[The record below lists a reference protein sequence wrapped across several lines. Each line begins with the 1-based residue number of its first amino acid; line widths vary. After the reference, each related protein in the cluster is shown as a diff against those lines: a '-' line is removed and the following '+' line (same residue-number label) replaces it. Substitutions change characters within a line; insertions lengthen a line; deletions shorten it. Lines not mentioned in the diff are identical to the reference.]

1 MDSDLRIKWR
11 IEQYLETYLYL
22 LSKKKTMEQQ
32 KTEWYSKSIEETLSL
47 LTTKP
52 EGLSKTEAVE
62 RIKQYGYNEIREA
75 KRINPIIIFL
85 RQFKS
90 LLVYILLGAVIISFF
105 LKEYVDA
112 YVVLGILL
120 FNAIFGFIQEYRAE
134 KSIAA
139 LKKLASLKAK
149 VMRENTIH
157 EIDARELVPGDIILL
172 EEGDKIPADARVI
185 ESIHLK
191 TQEAALTGESN
202 SVQKETKEIE
212 KAIALGDQK
221 NIVFA
226 GTVIT
231 SGRGKAVV
239 TMTGMETQIGKIAK
253 LIEEAEEIATPLQKS
268 LDKIGK
274 ILGIGTILVCLL
286 IFGLAVFKGE
296 ALLPAFLA
304 AVALA
309 VAAVPEGLPAVI
321 TITLAVGV
329 QRMIKKNALI
339 RKLPSV
345 ETLGCTTV
353 ICTDKTGTLTKN
365 EMTVRQIYAN
375 GKAIEVTGIG
385 YKTEGDFFI
394 HGQKI
399 DPKEVSFILKIGT
412 LNNNAALDNEKVIG
426 DPTEGCLL
434 VSAAKAGLQ
443 RETLQKEEPRVEE
456 IIFDSQRK
464 RMSTIHTVGTK
475 TVMYTKGAPDIVLHL
490 CAKIL
495 MNGKVRTM
503 TEKDK
508 KKIIEANK
516 NFSSCALRVLAFA
529 YKEFSTKK
537 TNNTKGSNG
546 QQYTEADE
554 KDLIFVGLQGMI
566 DPPRQEAKE
575 AILRCK
581 NAGIRVI
588 MITGDHE
595 DTAKAIGAE
604 LGLGTRVMNGK
615 ELETRANLD
624 DVIEHIDIYAR
635 VNPEHKLKIVEA
647 LQKSGHVV
655 AMTGDGV
662 NDAPALKKA
671 DIGIAMGI
679 TGTDVSKEAS
689 AMILTDDNFTS
700 IVNAVE
706 EGRGIYGN
714 IKKYFGFLL
723 SGNISEVLI
732 VFLITLFGFPLPLIA
747 TQILLIN
754 LVTDGFPALA
764 LSIDPY
770 EPELMK
776 QKPRKRNEKL
786 YRGLAPYLVYYPII
800 MTIAAVSVFSYFF
813 LHEGNLIKAQTMTF
827 LLISVFELFQAF
839 SCRSTIHHAHHVGLF
854 RNPYLL
860 LAIGA
865 SSLVL
870 AMVIYVPS
878 LQPLFGTVAL
888 SWMEVATIVVIS
900 FSGYVVIETTKA
912 IRIWRGVS
920 F

>member
-1 MDSDLRIKWR
+1 MGD
-11 IEQYLETYLYL
+11 
-22 LSKKKTMEQQ
+22 Q
-32 KTEWYSKSIEETLSL
+32 KGEYYNKSIEQTYANF
-47 LTTKP
+47 TTKQ
-52 EGLSKTEAVE
+52 EGLSKTEVIL
-62 RIKQYGYNEIREA
+62 RLKQYGYNELKEA
-75 KRINPIIIFL
+75 KKINSIIIFL

-90 LLVYILLGAVIISFF
+90 LLVYILLAAVIISFF
-105 LKEYVDA
+105 LKEYIDA
-112 YVVLGILL
+112 SVILGILI

-149 VMRENTIH
+149 VIRENTIH

-172 EEGDKIPADARVI
+172 EEGDKIPADARVT

-191 TQEAALTGESN
+191 TQEAALTGESESIEKQIN
-202 SVQKETKEIE
+202 SIE

-221 NIVFA
+221 NMVFA

-239 TMTGMETQIGKIAK
+239 TATGMQTEIGKIAK
-253 LIEEAEEIATPLQKS
+253 LIEEAEELATPLQKS

-365 EMTVRQIYAN
+365 EMTVRQIYTN
-375 GKAIEVTGIG
+375 GKAIEVTGTG
-385 YKTEGDFFI
+385 YKTEGDFFV

-399 DPKEVSFILKIGT
+399 DPKEVSFILKIGA

-434 VSAAKAGLQ
+434 VSAAKGNMQ
-443 RETLQKEEPRVEE
+443 REILQKQEPRIEE
-456 IIFDSQRK
+456 IVFDSKRK
-464 RMSTIHTVGTK
+464 RMSTIHSVGKK
-475 TVMYTKGAPDIVLHL
+475 TVMYTKGAPDLILHI
-490 CAKIL
+490 CTKIL
-495 MNGKVRTM
+495 MNGKVRSITP
-503 TEKDK
+503 KDK
-508 KKIIEANK
+508 KAVLEANK

-529 YKEFSTKK
+529 YKELPKK
-537 TNNTKGSNG
+537 RAN
-546 QQYTEADE
+546 YTEADE
-554 KDLIFVGLQGMI
+554 SDLIFVGLQGMI

-615 ELETRANLD
+615 ELESRTNLD
-624 DVIEHIDIYAR
+624 DIIEHIDIYAR

-647 LQKSGHVV
+647 LQKNGHVV

-671 DIGIAMGI
+671 DIGVAMGI

-689 AMILTDDNFTS
+689 AMVLTDDNFTS

-732 VFLITLFGFPLPLIA
+732 VFIITLLGFPIPLIA

-764 LSIDPY
+764 LSVDPY
-770 EPELMK
+770 EHEVMK
-776 QKPRKRNEKL
+776 QKPRKRHEKL
-786 YRGLAPYLVYYPII
+786 YKGLAPYLVYYPIT
-800 MTIAAVSVFSYFF
+800 MTIAALSVFSYFY
-813 LHEGNLIKAQTMTF
+813 LYEQNLLKAQTMTF
-827 LLISVFELFQAF
+827 VLISIFELFQAF
-839 SCRSTIHHAHHVGLF
+839 SCRSTIHPAHHVGLF
-854 RNPYLL
+854 KNPYLL
-860 LAIGA
+860 LAVSA
-865 SSLVL
+865 SVLVL
-870 AMVIYVPS
+870 ASVVYIPS

-888 SWMEVATIVVIS
+888 SWIEVGTIILIS
-900 FSGYVVIETTKA
+900 FSGYVVIELTKA
-912 IRIWRGVS
+912 VRVWRGVS

>member
-1 MDSDLRIKWR
+1 MSMGNNEIP
-11 IEQYLETYLYL
+11 YYA
-22 LSKKKTMEQQ
+22 
-32 KTEWYSKSIEETLSL
+32 KSISETFSL
-47 LTTKP
+47 LDTTIH
-52 EGLSKTEAVE
+52 GLHKDEVA
-62 RIKQYGYNEIREA
+62 RRLQKYGYNELKEA
-75 KRINPIIIFL
+75 KKINPFIIFL

-90 LLVYILLGAVIISFF
+90 LLVYILLSAVVISFF

-112 YVVLGILL
+112 YVVLAILL

-134 KSIAA
+134 QSIAA

-149 VMRENTIH
+149 VIRDGAIH
-157 EIDARELVPGDIILL
+157 LIDARELVPGDIIIL
-172 EEGDKIPADARVI
+172 EEGDKIPADARTI
-185 ESIHLK
+185 ETIHLK
-191 TQEAALTGESN
+191 TQEAALTGESHA
-202 SVQKETKEIE
+202 VEKETEPLGKQTETL
-212 KAIALGDQK
+212 ALGDQK
-221 NIVFA
+221 NMIFA

-231 SGRGKAVV
+231 NGRGKAVI
-239 TMTGMETQIGKIAK
+239 TATGMQTQIGKIAK
-253 LIEEAEEIATPLQKS
+253 LIEEAEETLTPLQKS
-268 LDKIGK
+268 LDKVGRT
-274 ILGIGTILVCLL
+274 LGIGTIVVCLV

-339 RKLPSV
+339 RKLSSV
-345 ETLGCTTV
+345 ETLGCTTI

-375 GKAIEVTGIG
+375 GKAVEVTGTG
-385 YKTEGDFFI
+385 YKAEGHFFI

-399 DPKEVSFILKIGT
+399 DPKEISLILKIGV
-412 LNNNAALDNEKVIG
+412 LNNNAVLDNEKVIG

-434 VSAAKAGLQ
+434 VSAVKAEIK
-443 RETLQKEEPRVEE
+443 REELQKQEPRVEE
-456 IIFDSQRK
+456 IVFDSVRK
-464 RMSTIHTVGTK
+464 RMSTIHTVGK
-475 TVMYTKGAPDIVLHL
+475 KRIMYTKGAPDSILTL
-490 CAKIL
+490 CTKIW
-495 MNGKVRTM
+495 MNGKVRTL
-503 TEKDK
+503 TPKDK
-508 KKIIEANK
+508 AAIVEANK

-529 YKEFSTKK
+529 YKEFPSKNAQK
-537 TNNTKGSNG
+537 
-546 QQYTEADE
+546 YTEKDE
-554 KDLIFVGLQGMI
+554 RDLVFVGLQGMI

-581 NAGIRVI
+581 HAGIRVV

-604 LGLGTRVMNGK
+604 LGLGTRVMNGR
-615 ELETRANLD
+615 ELEARAMLD
-624 DVIEHIDIYAR
+624 DVVETIDIYAR

-647 LQKSGHVV
+647 LQKQGHVV

-671 DIGIAMGI
+671 DIGVAMGI

-689 AMILTDDNFTS
+689 AMVLTDDNFTS

-732 VFLITLFGFPLPLIA
+732 VFFITLFGFPLPLIA

-764 LSIDPY
+764 LSVDPY

-776 QKPRKRNEKL
+776 QRPRKRDEKL

-800 MTIAAVSVFSYFF
+800 MTLAAIGIFSYVY
-813 LHEGNLIKAQTMTF
+813 LEEGNLIKAQTMTF

-839 SCRSTIHHAHHVGLF
+839 SCRSTVHHAHHVGLF

-860 LAIGA
+860 LAIGV

-870 AMVIYVPS
+870 GAVIYIPS

-888 SWMEVATIVVIS
+888 SGIEVATIIMLS
-900 FSGYVVIETTKA
+900 FSGYVVIELTKA
-912 IRIWRGVS
+912 IRKWREVS

>member
-1 MDSDLRIKWR
+1 MGD
-11 IEQYLETYLYL
+11 Y
-22 LSKKKTMEQQ
+22 
-32 KTEWYSKSIEETLSL
+32 YSKSVEQTFSELD
-47 LTTKP
+47 TKQ
-52 EGLSKTEAVE
+52 EGLSKTEVLC
-62 RIKQYGYNEIREA
+62 RLKQYGYNELREA
-75 KRINPIIIFL
+75 KKISPFMIFL

-112 YVVLGILL
+112 SVILVILL

-149 VMRENTIH
+149 VMRENTVH

-172 EEGDKIPADARVI
+172 EEGDKIPADARII

-202 SVQKETKEIE
+202 SIEKETNTIE
-212 KAIALGDQK
+212 KAIALGDQI
-221 NIVFA
+221 NMVFA

-231 SGRGKAVV
+231 SGRGKAVAIA
-239 TMTGMETQIGKIAK
+239 TGMQTEIGKIAK
-253 LIEEAEEIATPLQKS
+253 LIEEAEELITPLQKN
-268 LDKIGK
+268 LDKIGQV
-274 ILGIGTILVCLL
+274 LGVGTIIVCLI

-296 ALLPAFLA
+296 ALLPAFLV

-375 GKAIEVTGIG
+375 GKAIEVTGTG
-385 YKTEGDFFI
+385 YNTEGHFFI

-399 DPKEVSFILKIGT
+399 NPKDVSLLLKIGL
-412 LNNNAALDNEKVIG
+412 LNNNASLDSEKVIG

-434 VSAAKAGLQ
+434 VSAAKAELSG
-443 RETLQKEEPRVEE
+443 EELQKQEPRIEE
-456 IIFDSQRK
+456 IVFDSKRK
-464 RMSTIHTVGTK
+464 RMSTIHSVGAK
-475 TVMYTKGAPDIVLHL
+475 KIMYTKGAPDVVLEL
-490 CAKIL
+490 CTKLAI
-495 MNGKVRTM
+495 NGKVRSISPA
-503 TEKDK
+503 DK
-508 KKIIEANK
+508 KRILEANK

-529 YKEFSTKK
+529 YKELPLKKGGDTK
-537 TNNTKGSNG
+537 
-546 QQYTEADE
+546 YTEADE
-554 KDLIFVGLQGMI
+554 KGLVFVGLQGMI

-604 LGLGTRVMNGK
+604 LGLGIRVMNGAA
-615 ELETRANLD
+615 LETRANLD
-624 DVIEHIDIYAR
+624 DVVENIDIYAR

-647 LQKSGHVV
+647 LQKNGHVV

-714 IKKYFGFLL
+714 IKKYFAFLL

-732 VFLITLFGFPLPLIA
+732 VFLITILGFPIPLIA

-764 LSIDPY
+764 LSVDPY
-770 EPELMK
+770 EPEVMK
-776 QKPRKRNEKL
+776 QKPRKQGEKL
-786 YRGLAPYLVYYPII
+786 YKGLAPYLVYYPIM
-800 MTIAAVSVFSYFF
+800 MTIAALSVFSYFF
-813 LHEGNLIKAQTMTF
+813 LVEGSILKAQTMAF
-827 LLISVFELFQAF
+827 VLISVFELFQAF
-839 SCRSTIHHAHHVGLF
+839 SCRSTVHAAHRVGLF

-860 LAIGA
+860 LAVGA
-865 SSLVL
+865 SSLVI
-870 AMVIYVPS
+870 AFVVYIPA

-888 SWMEVATIVVIS
+888 SWMEVGTIIAIS
-900 FSGYVVIETTKA
+900 LSGYFVIEITKA
-912 IRIWRGVS
+912 MRKWRGVG